1 MEQKITLTRVTD
13 ATGSDYLFTEELL
26 TTAFPPDEYRPLPA
40 QRHNAAHEPTFHLM
54 IARNGNNPV
63 GFISY
68 WQLNGICYV
77 EHLATTPAER
87 GKGHGSAILA
97 KMQKLVGTTVLEV
110 ETPTDTISRR
120 RIEFYKRQ
128 GFELCSTPYT
138 QPPYCES
145 GNSIPMFLMFRGAK
159 PTKELFEETKK
170 EIYSKIYSY
179 KE

>member
-1 MEQKITLTRVTD
+1 MAIKASDNFKLYKNPNGPDITTVARPVIQQDGLYFKD
-13 ATGSDYLFTEELL
+13 IDGSSTVSAVNDWRL
-26 TTAFPPDEYRPLPA
+26 
-40 QRHNAAHEPTFHLM
+40 
-54 IARNGNNPV
+54 
-63 GFISY
+63 S
-68 WQLNGICYV
+68 
-77 EHLATTPAER
+77 PAER

-97 KMQKLVGTTVLEV
+97 KLQKLVGTIVLEV
-110 ETPTDTISRR
+110 ETPTDDISRR

-145 GNSIPMFLMFRGAK
+145 GNSIPMFLMFRGAA

>member
-40 QRHNAAHEPTFHLM
+40 QRHNAAREGTFHLM

-87 GKGHGSAILA
+87 GKGHGNAILA
-97 KMQKLVGTTVLEV
+97 EMQKLVGTTVLEV
-110 ETPTDTISRR
+110 ETPTDDISRR

-128 GFELCSTPYT
+128 GFELCNIPYT